1 MLLTFASV
9 LFPVMFLFKGLQKNF
24 IFILYLASMLGIA
37 YFCENNLGCKIT
49 PFYKTSFLLFIL
61 FHLPLINLFT
71 FFMYGIDKRRAK
83 KGEWRISEAQ
93 IHSMELLGGTIG
105 AYIGQRFFHHKSKKK
120 SFLATFWAVALIQ
133 IIAVIYI
140 LKYLRIW

>member
-1 MLLTFASV
+1 
-9 LFPVMFLFKGLQKNF
+9 
-24 IFILYLASMLGIA
+24 
-37 YFCENNLGCKIT
+37 
-49 PFYKTSFLLFIL
+49 
-61 FHLPLINLFT
+61 
-71 FFMYGIDKRRAK
+71 MYGIDKRRAK
-83 KGEWRISEAQ
+83 KGEWRIPEAQ